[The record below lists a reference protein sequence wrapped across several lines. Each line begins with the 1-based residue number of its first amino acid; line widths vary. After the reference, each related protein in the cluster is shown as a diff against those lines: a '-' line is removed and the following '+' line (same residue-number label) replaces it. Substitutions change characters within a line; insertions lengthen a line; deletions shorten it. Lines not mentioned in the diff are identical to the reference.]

1 MKLIHFNIQ
10 IWREKSLLNFYGNSY
25 LDLLI
30 LIIFYGFIIVFVIK
44 TLIFQKKLEKFNE
57 KLSKQLQQLQDSY
70 NDLIER
76 NK

>member
-1 MKLIHFNIQ
+1 M
-10 IWREKSLLNFYGNSY
+10 LNFYGNSY

>member
-1 MKLIHFNIQ
+1 M
-10 IWREKSLLNFYGNSY
+10 
-25 LDLLI
+25 
-30 LIIFYGFIIVFVIK
+30 FYGFIIVFVIK
-44 TLIFQKKLEKFNE
+44 TLIFQKKQEKFNE

>member
-1 MKLIHFNIQ
+1 M
-10 IWREKSLLNFYGNSY
+10 LNFYGNSY

-44 TLIFQKKLEKFNE
+44 TLIFQKKQEKFNE
-57 KLSKQLQQLQDSY
+57 KLSKQLQELQDSY

>member
-1 MKLIHFNIQ
+1 M
-10 IWREKSLLNFYGNSY
+10 LNFYGNSY

-44 TLIFQKKLEKFNE
+44 TLIFQKKQEKFNE

>member
-1 MKLIHFNIQ
+1 MKPIHLNIQ

-25 LDLLI
+25 LDLLL

-44 TLIFQKKLEKFNE
+44 TLIFQKKQEKFNQ
-57 KLSKQLQQLQDSY
+57 KLSKQLQQLQESY

-76 NK
+76 KK

>member
-1 MKLIHFNIQ
+1 MKLVHFNTQ

-44 TLIFQKKLEKFNE
+44 TLIFQKKQEKFNE
-57 KLSKQLQQLQDSY
+57 KLSKQLQELQDSY

>member
-44 TLIFQKKLEKFNE
+44 TLIFQKKQEKFNE